1 MVNRRN
7 FEDVV
12 AQVRATIGGPGGPG
26 GGPRRGGRR
35 AGPYTAEVREAAVAA
50 YLAGESTTSLSALHG
65 ASPPTIRRWVRDAGG
80 KVRRQGRPGAVRH
93 AEPYRSL
100 YNRCYTHNLDEDDVI
115 NHAGLVRLVGEAA
128 AGAVLRRPAVFVA
141 ERERWW
147 LFDDALA
154 AVAPRLAR
162 RYEAGSAA
170 WRADDGAVSAA
181 HEQR

>member
-7 FEDVV
+7 FEEVV
-12 AQVRATIGGPGGPG
+12 ARVRATAGGPGGRG
-26 GGPRRGGRR
+26 GGRR
-35 AGPYTAEVREAAVAA
+35 VGPYSAEVREAAVAA
-50 YLAGESTTSLSALHG
+50 YVAGESTRSLSARHG

-80 KVRRQGRPGAVRH
+80 KVRGEGRSGAVRYD
-93 AEPYRSL
+93 EPYRSL
-100 YNRCYTHNLDEDDVI
+100 RNRCYSYDLDEDDVI
-115 NHAGLVRLVGEAA
+115 NHAGLVRLVGESA

-154 AVAPRLAR
+154 AAAPRLAR

-170 WRADDGAVSAA
+170 WRADGGAVSAA